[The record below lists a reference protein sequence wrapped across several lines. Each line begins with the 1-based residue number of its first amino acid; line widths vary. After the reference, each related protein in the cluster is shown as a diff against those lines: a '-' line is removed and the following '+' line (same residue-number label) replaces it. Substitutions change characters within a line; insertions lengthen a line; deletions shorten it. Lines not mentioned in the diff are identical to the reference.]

1 MITILQNSNYIY
13 SSKNNNVIP
22 IVVPISIGEIDEN
35 ELHINNNIAIPIEC
49 SNNNRIIT
57 IDENFIEDI
66 ESNSN
71 ENQENQETRQNNL
84 NRVYKKIFIIKCF
97 VVFII
102 GLVFL
107 IVHNY
112 FY

>member
-13 SSKNNNVIP
+13 LSKNNNVIP

-66 ESNSN
+66 ENSPN
-71 ENQENQETRQNNL
+71 ENQQNQEINS
-84 NRVYKKIFIIKCF
+84 NRIYKKIFIIKCF

-107 IVHNY
+107 TGHNY